1 MLTRKEVKT
10 IQNELINCKRP
21 MYLFHDDPDG
31 LASFLLLYR
40 LKKEGK
46 GITIKSKPKITMQFV
61 KNVEGYDAD
70 KVFVLD
76 IAEMEQEFADALK
89 IPIIWIDHHPVQEI
103 EGVKYFNPQK
113 RKVNVPVSS
122 LCWQVVQKERPEDLW
137 IAGIGVISDWYMP
150 TFGPILKDS
159 GLINNLD
166 VKDALFNSQ
175 IGTLVKV
182 FSFNLKGTTSEV
194 NKALKILTRIGSPY
208 EILNKETSQG
218 KFLWKKYEKV
228 KKIYD
233 ALLKESLKNKN
244 KSAIHLFVYQDDKL
258 SLTKDIANELLYKLK
273 KVIIIGREKDD
284 ELRCSIRAPENI
296 NVQKAL
302 EKALVG
308 IEGYGGG
315 HKHACGAAIKK
326 QDFKQ
331 FIENL
336 KKELKKA
343 K

>member
-1 MLTRKEVKT
+1 MLTGKEVKT
-10 IQNELINCKRP
+10 IHDELMNCQRP

-46 GITIKSKPKITMQFV
+46 GITIKAKPKITSQFI
-61 KNVEGYDAD
+61 KNVKGYDAD
-70 KVFVLD
+70 KVFILD
-76 IAEMEQEFADALK
+76 IAEVEQEFADDLK
-89 IPIIWIDHHPVQEI
+89 VPIIWIDHHPIQEI

-113 RKVNVPVSS
+113 RGVNVPVSS

-137 IAGIGVISDWYMP
+137 IAGTGVVSDWHMP
-150 TFGPILKDS
+150 TFGNVLKQA

-166 VKDALFNSQ
+166 VKSALFDSKL
-175 IGTLVKV
+175 GVLVKV
-182 FSFNLKGTTSEV
+182 FSFNLKGSTSEV
-194 NKALKILTRIGSPY
+194 NKSLKIFTRIKSPY
-208 EILNKETSQG
+208 EILNQETAQG
-218 KFLWKKYEKV
+218 KFVWKKYEKI
-228 KKIYD
+228 KKVYD
-233 ALLKESLKNKN
+233 ELLKKALKAKN
-244 KSAIHLFVYQDDKL
+244 KSEIHLFIYQDDKL
-258 SLTKDIANELLYKLK
+258 SLTKDIANELLYRLNK
-273 KVIIIGREKDD
+273 IIVIGREKND
-284 ELRCSIRAPENI
+284 EIRCSIRAPEKI

-315 HKHACGAAIKK
+315 HEHACGAAIKK
-326 QDFKQ
+326 HDFKQ

-336 KKELKKA
+336 KKELKKG